1 MKHLKKLILCAL
13 ALCLLALP
21 VAASAHYT
29 ALKVSTTRLNPGQ
42 TAVAT
47 LTLSPVTVSS
57 LGVEVTLPEGMAILQ
72 GVWLQKGL
80 MASFDPVKNKGVFS
94 PGSAQELSGD
104 LVEVTFAAKNPGRY
118 TVKLKL
124 IGKNGTE
131 TVFTETLTKT
141 VTVLCPSHSWSAW
154 EQASEN
160 HSRLCSLCGEAEQQS
175 HRFGDES
182 LTPASCQAEG
192 KAVSTCADCGAE
204 RTQVLPKT
212 EHAPSGWLCHS
223 PAQPGIPGESH
234 TECTLC
240 GAWLDTRQEAALP
253 QVTEPEPTEPAPTE
267 PEPTEPEP
275 TEPAEPAPTEPTP
288 GEPAPT
294 QPESIPTQPESILTQ
309 PETAPESTPEPAPEV
324 IPEETVPEETV
335 PEEAIPEET
344 VPEVL
349 PEVPTPEAPTP
360 EAPAP
365 EVPTPEAPAPADP
378 APAPEAPAPERNPS
392 RRAFWALLVIPA
404 AAILLFFGKLGK
416 KRAKK

>member
-13 ALCLLALP
+13 AFCLLALP

-29 ALKVSTTRLNPGQ
+29 ALKVSTTRLSPGQ

-57 LGVEVTLPEGMAILQ
+57 LGVEVTLPEGMAIVK

-160 HSRLCSLCGEAEQQS
+160 HSRLCSLCGEAEQLS
-175 HRFGDES
+175 HRFGDGII
-182 LTPASCQAEG
+182 TPASCQAEG

-212 EHAPSGWLCHS
+212 EHTPSAWLCHS

-240 GAWLDTRQEAALP
+240 GTWLDTRQEAALP
-253 QVTEPEPTEPAPTE
+253 QVTEPAPTEPEPTEPAPTE
-267 PEPTEPEP
+267 PEPMEPAPTEPEP
-275 TEPAEPAPTEPTP
+275 TEPA
-288 GEPAPT
+288 PT
-294 QPESIPTQPESILTQ
+294 QPEATEPT
-309 PETAPESTPEPAPEV
+309 EPAPEV

-335 PEEAIPEET
+335 PEETVPEET

-349 PEVPTPEAPTP
+349 PEVPTPEVPAP
-360 EAPAP
+360 EAPA
-365 EVPTPEAPAPADP
+365 PEAPAPADP
-378 APAPEAPAPERNPS
+378 APADPVPAPEAPAPESNPS
-392 RRAFWALLVIPA
+392 RRAFWALLAIPA